1 MAGQKMS
8 AVILTTPAIGRSDG
22 FFDEG
27 QAAPS
32 QRFGDV
38 LEEKRIRPANAG
50 AAANLSAIRPD
61 AFEGDAHAL
70 LSGSAKPLSKT
81 RGQCMSL
88 IGP

>member
-50 AAANLSAIRPD
+50 SAANLSAILPRRI
-61 AFEGDAHAL
+61 
-70 LSGSAKPLSKT
+70 
-81 RGQCMSL
+81 RGRRARA
-88 IGP
+88 PKR